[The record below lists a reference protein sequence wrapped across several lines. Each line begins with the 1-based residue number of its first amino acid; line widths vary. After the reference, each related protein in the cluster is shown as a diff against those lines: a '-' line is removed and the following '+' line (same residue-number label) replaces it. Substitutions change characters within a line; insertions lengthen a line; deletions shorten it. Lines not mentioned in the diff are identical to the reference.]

1 MQARRLIV
9 IATLTL
15 GLLMNHPSAAQSQIP
30 SDVPHTGMSL
40 QALERA
46 YIESYEQSGFRLASR
61 HEQSNSVGSLTID
74 LVFQLK
80 SAPKGPDAPGTTLT
94 ILSDRPP
101 GCGCALVRQSFRG
114 FDADSPD
121 PKAYM
126 RGQDVVF
133 KADAAALAKVKQRLG
148 VSLPAIDMAPPDAH
162 KSTAWPL
169 AE

>member
-80 SAPKGPDAPGTTLT
+80 SAPKGPDAPGTTLR
-94 ILSDRPP
+94 ILSYRPP

-121 PKAYM
+121 WPTVA
-126 RGQDVVF
+126 RGEHALV
-133 KADAAALAKVKQRLG
+133 KADTAALAKVRQRLG
-148 VSLPAIDMAPPDAH
+148 VSLPAMDMPIP
-162 KSTAWPL
+162 
-169 AE
+169 